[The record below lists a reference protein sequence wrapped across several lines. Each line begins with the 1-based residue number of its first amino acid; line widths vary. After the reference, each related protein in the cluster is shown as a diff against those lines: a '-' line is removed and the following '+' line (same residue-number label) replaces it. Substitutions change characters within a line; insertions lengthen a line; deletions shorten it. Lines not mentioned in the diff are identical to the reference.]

1 MLIKQLDVTATQ
13 YLLRLFLEEYWHIL
27 IRWCLPVDRRSLW
40 AAFWISYIQAS
51 KEQLVHYSFYGGGI
65 DGELSACRQWS
76 VCMDALS
83 MYRLC
88 RNLYLSCSDVCITVQ
103 KSFYFKSGPWNM
115 CSLFKFVLSVFSD
128 WRFSSSNVYSLKNDH
143 KNQGVF
149 LKQSDVYY
157 Q

>member
-1 MLIKQLDVTATQ
+1 MLWLLDVTATQ
-13 YLLRLFLEEYWHIL
+13 YLPRLFLEEYWHIL

-88 RNLYLSCSDVCITVQ
+88 RDLYISCSDVCITVQ
-103 KSFYFKSGPWNM
+103 NHFTSKVDLEICVHYSN
-115 CSLFKFVLSVFSD
+115 LFFQYLVIDAFRARTFIL
-128 WRFSSSNVYSLKNDH
+128 
-143 KNQGVF
+143 
-149 LKQSDVYY
+149 
-157 Q
+157 